1 MDNDE
6 LVKYMELSDVPETY
20 QPIVSLIGLDAF
32 SNYVAMEVVRR
43 YISRCRK
50 QYIRRYGTN

>member
-32 SNYVAMEVVRR
+32 LKLCSYGSGSR